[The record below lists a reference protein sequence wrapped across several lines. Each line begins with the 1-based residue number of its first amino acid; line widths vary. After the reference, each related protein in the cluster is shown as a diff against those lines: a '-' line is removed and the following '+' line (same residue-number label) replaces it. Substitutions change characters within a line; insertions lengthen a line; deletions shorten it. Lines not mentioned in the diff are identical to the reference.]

1 MTTLC
6 SAIDLSRPSVSL
18 NFPFQQFSPQNFS
31 ILRRGTLRARNK
43 SKEEVK
49 KKEEA
54 KRLLITRWR
63 GAVII
68 FVRCVRFT
76 SSLMSRDNGHYYLNE
91 APVS

>member
-1 MTTLC
+1 M
-6 SAIDLSRPSVSL
+6 
-18 NFPFQQFSPQNFS
+18 
-31 ILRRGTLRARNK
+31 RNK

-68 FVRCVRFT
+68 FVRCVRFI